1 MTSRELKV
9 LTIGLLVQY
18 NKFHDRVRRDLDI
31 QKHKLTILLTCTQ
44 RDGRSKAKI
53 ERTPSEAF
61 EIIVL
66 HDGRVTDYIP
76 PSILE
81 HATAV
86 GLKYDGESFST
97 TE

>member
-1 MTSRELKV
+1 MTSRELKA
-9 LTIGLLVQY
+9 LTQGLQVQF
-18 NKFHDRVRRDLDI
+18 NKFHDRVRRDLEL
-31 QKHKLTILLTCTQ
+31 QKLKITILLTCTH
-44 RDGRSKAKI
+44 REGRSKHKI

-66 HDGRVTDYIP
+66 MDGRPIGGDIRVTR
-76 PSILE
+76 
-81 HATAV
+81 HATDA

>member
-9 LTIGLLVQY
+9 LTLGLLVQY
-18 NKFHDRVRRDLDI
+18 NKFHDRVRRDLEL
-31 QKHKLTILLTCTQ
+31 QKHKVSILLTCTQ
-44 RDGRSKAKI
+44 RDGRSKSKI

-61 EIIVL
+61 EIIEL
-66 HDGRVTDYIP
+66 HDGR
-76 PSILE
+76 PSLVLSDAVVK
-81 HATAV
+81 HALSV